1 MTQEHDRH
9 EEFAL
14 ACPNCTKTGILEVF
28 QAQCESHLSGGELY
42 CSVAHGLTVYPVY
55 DGTTDSDF
63 SPLPTR
69 PIDYLCPACGFSSP
83 TLLAFR
89 LAGST
94 TPVGPSPRSPLHVV
108 RSGKLPLAGTGASV
122 HLEPPA
128 KPASTTRNGYCR
140 TGARGLFSPP

>member
-14 ACPNCTKTGILEVF
+14 ACPNCTKTKILEVF

-42 CSVAHGLTVYPVY
+42 CNVAHGLTVYPIY

-63 SPLPTR
+63 NPLPTR
-69 PIDYLCPACGFSSP
+69 PIDYLCSGCGFSSP

-89 LAGST
+89 IAGST
-94 TPVGPSPRSPLHVV
+94 TPMGPSPRSPLHVV

-122 HLEPPA
+122 HLAPPA
-128 KPASTTRNGYCR
+128 KPA
-140 TGARGLFSPP
+140 